1 MVTKE
6 HIEAAKYLITQLPM
20 QQILNLTEAA
30 QLQQFRVQAK
40 QEIDNEKSQLENI
53 KKQIKKTYDMVEK
66 EREDTSKKTTEV
78 LEREQEVERLTKLL
92 EYREQGIITREEIL
106 NTLKS
111 QLDEKET
118 EINAKLD
125 SFGSREKEIEQ
136 KEQEAEKGFKA
147 IQVKIEEEYKEK
159 LEVLKSNI
167 QDEENKLDY
176 VEKAIEEKE
185 NENLNFLGKLSERE
199 NELKSL
205 EDTLNFKERE
215 IKEKELEISTKI
227 ETERNELIKEIES
240 KREEILKEAKAETES
255 LKNKAD
261 ELKVE
266 ISTLESE
273 IQEKEEVAIN
283 KVETLANELKASKLE
298 EVETEIASLRKEKL
312 NEIEVELK
320 TLRDEQNNI
329 FKERHKELSE
339 KEIEY
344 REREE
349 VLIQREFEAENGFRE
364 KNEEALKALK
374 DREVEIKL
382 EIQNLL
388 KEKET
393 IKLQVQD
400 EIAEFRKLK
409 EKNIE
414 KELEDYKNSSIEL
427 INKTKNDTNIWRDE
441 EVSKVD
447 VIKQELESTKNS
459 LEEKEK
465 ELNSKERKLDK
476 LQKKIEER
484 QEDLDDDED
493 DLKDNKNR
501 FEEKVRE
508 AAGVNLLEKDN
519 EIAGLNS
526 QIEDLRNALAKSQDE
541 TNRYKLIH
549 SKSGERTSEE
559 LLIEIKNLSER
570 NAELE
575 MNLAKRPNSDRVIEL
590 ESKLEALKNAKD
602 ERDKLLTEV
611 EVLRE
616 DNNTKYILESELE
629 NKKLALETI
638 ESNIETLRL
647 EKIALDEEVSKFK
660 KLYDQVDKIEARVE
674 AIEKPR
680 FEELPEP
687 MESDT
692 ITEKEWLDRI
702 LNDCKKSGFVFSK
715 RLLYAFH
722 TALKTANWSIVT
734 VLLGVSGT
742 GKSKLPELYARFGG
756 MYFELLS
763 VGPDWQD
770 EIPLFGYYNSID
782 NRYNATE
789 LLRAMVQFS
798 GKSKVNDLS
807 DYMYLVLLDEM
818 NLAHVEEYFK
828 DMLSKLEA
836 KRGKKSNEEVVIN
849 IDQGAGAEKYKLP
862 LTNNILWLG
871 TMNEDETTK
880 SLSDKVIDRGQLIS
894 FPKPNKFASIEL
906 TDGETTTFA
915 PANKKLKKSIW
926 EKWQKRNVLGHEYF
940 RKQKESYKEALER
953 INALLEKS
961 GITLGHRVW
970 QSIEGYMAYH
980 VEVTDL
986 MLDENGCD
994 ISMDKLEKA
1003 KVDKSLT
1010 EAFEE
1015 AIVHKVM
1022 PKLRGIA
1029 NSGNTRT
1036 EVIDGIR
1043 TILIDEDFAPGLL
1056 RDFDFATREEN
1067 EVFLW
1072 KSASYL
1078 EVQSEEVT
1086 V

>member
-6 HIEAAKYLITQLPM
+6 QIEAANYLITQLSM
-20 QQILNLTEAA
+20 QQIVNLTEVEK
-30 QLQQFRVQAK
+30 LQKFRIQVK
-40 QEIDNEKSQLENI
+40 QEIENEKTKLENI
-53 KKQIKKTYDMVEK
+53 KRQIKKTYDVVEK
-66 EREDTSKKTTEV
+66 ERKDTSKKTAEV
-78 LEREQEVERLTKLL
+78 LKREEVVERESKLL
-92 EYREQGIITREEIL
+92 EYREQGIVTREKEL

-111 QLDEKET
+111 ELDEKET
-118 EINAKLD
+118 EINVKLD
-125 SFGSREKEIEQ
+125 SVENREKEIEQ
-136 KEQEAEKGFKA
+136 KEHEAENGFKA
-147 IQVKIEEEYKEK
+147 IQEKIEEEYKEK
-159 LEVLKSNI
+159 LEILKSNI
-167 QDEENKLDY
+167 QDEEIRLKDI
-176 VEKAIEEKE
+176 EKEIEEKR
-185 NENLNFLGKLSERE
+185 NENFDFLEKLSEKE
-199 NELKSL
+199 NKLKSL
-205 EDTLNFKERE
+205 EDILNLKE
-215 IKEKELEISTKI
+215 IKINEKELEISTKI
-227 ETERNELIKEIES
+227 DIERAKLIKEIES
-240 KREEILKEAKAETES
+240 KREDILKEAKAENES

-261 ELKVE
+261 ELKEE
-266 ISTLESE
+266 ISTLQSE
-273 IQEKEEVAIN
+273 IKEKEEEAIN
-283 KVETLANELKASKLE
+283 KVETFANELKASRLE
-298 EVETEIASLRKEKL
+298 QVETEIESLRKEKF

-320 TLRDEQNNI
+320 TLRNEQNII
-329 FKERHKELSE
+329 FRERDKELSE

-364 KNEEALKALK
+364 KNEDALKVLK
-374 DREVEIKL
+374 DKEAEIKQ

-388 KEKET
+388 EEKEN

-414 KELEDYKNSSIEL
+414 KELEDYKNSSMEL
-427 INKTKNDTNIWRDE
+427 INKTKSDTDSWREE
-441 EVSKVD
+441 EVSKIN
-447 VIKQELESTKNS
+447 VIKQELDDFKNS

-465 ELNSKERKLDK
+465 ELHSKEKELDK
-476 LQKKIEER
+476 LQRKLEER
-484 QEDLDDDED
+484 QEDLDCDEEY
-493 DLKDNKNR
+493 LKDSR
-501 FEEKVRE
+501 ECLEEKVRE
-508 AAGVNLLEKDN
+508 KAGIILQEKEN
-519 EIAGLNS
+519 EIVLLNS
-526 QIEDLRNALAKSQDE
+526 QIEDLRNALVKSQDE
-541 TNRYKLIH
+541 TNHYKLIH
-549 SKSGERTSEE
+549 SKTGERTSEE
-559 LLIEIKNLSER
+559 LLVEIKKLNER
-570 NAELE
+570 NEELE
-575 MNLAKRPNSDRVIEL
+575 MTLAKRPTSDRVIEL

-611 EVLRE
+611 AVLRE
-616 DNNTKYILESELE
+616 DNNTKYIIESELE

-687 MESDT
+687 MENDN

-702 LNDCKKSGFVFSK
+702 LEDCKKSGFIFSK

-722 TALKTANWSIVT
+722 TALKTANWSIIT

-798 GKSKVNDLS
+798 GKSKANDLS

-862 LTNNILWLG
+862 LTNNVLWIG

-894 FPKPNKFASIEL
+894 FPKPNKFASIDL

-915 PANKKLKKSIW
+915 PANKKLKKDIW

-940 RKQKESYKEALER
+940 RKQIESYKDALER
-953 INALLEKS
+953 INILLEKA

-980 VEVTDL
+980 VEVTNL
-986 MLDENGCD
+986 MLDEDGQG
-994 ISMDKLEKA
+994 IPMDKLEKA

-1029 NSGNTRT
+1029 NNGNTRT
-1036 EVIDGIR
+1036 EVIDEIR
-1043 TILIDEDFAPGLL
+1043 KILIDEEFAPGLL

-1072 KSASYL
+1072 NSASYL

>member
-1 MVTKE
+1 MVTKD

-20 QQILNLTEAA
+20 QQILNLTEIEN
-30 QLQQFRVQAK
+30 LQKFKVQTE
-40 QEIDNEKSQLENI
+40 QEIKNEKSKLESI
-53 KKQIKKTYDMVEK
+53 KKQIKKTYDIVEK
-66 EREDTSKKTTEV
+66 EKRDTSKKTIEIS
-78 LEREQEVERLTKLL
+78 EKEQEVERQVKLL
-92 EYREQGIITREEIL
+92 EYREHGIVTREEIL
-106 NTLKS
+106 DILKNE
-111 QLDEKET
+111 LDKKEV
-118 EINAKLD
+118 EINNKID
-125 SFGSREKEIEQ
+125 SFINREKEIEK
-136 KEQEAEKGFKA
+136 KEQEAENGFKA
-147 IQVKIEEEYKEK
+147 IQEKIEEEYKEN
-159 LEVLKSNI
+159 LEALKSNI
-167 QDEENKLDY
+167 KDEKNKL
-176 VEKAIEEKE
+176 KNIEKE
-185 NENLNFLGKLSERE
+185 IKEKKNENLNFLEKLSEKE

-205 EDTLNFKERE
+205 EYTLNLKERE
-215 IKEKELEISTKI
+215 IKDKELEIETKI
-227 ETERNELIKEIES
+227 ETERSELIKEIKS
-240 KREEILKEAKAETES
+240 KREEILKEAQAETEA
-255 LKNKAD
+255 LKNQAD

-266 ISTLESE
+266 ISTLERE
-273 IQEKEEVAIN
+273 IKEKEETAIN
-283 KVETLANELKASKLE
+283 GVETLANQLKASKLD
-298 EVETEIASLRKEKL
+298 EVENEVESVRKEKFH
-312 NEIEVELK
+312 EIELELK
-320 TLRDEQNNI
+320 TLKDEHNIIFRERD
-329 FKERHKELSE
+329 RELSDKE
-339 KEIEY
+339 KKY

-349 VLIQREFEAENGFRE
+349 VLIQREFEADNGFRE
-364 KNEEALKALK
+364 KNEKALK
-374 DREVEIKL
+374 LLKDKEAEIKM
-382 EIQNLL
+382 EIQNILL
-388 KEKET
+388 EKEN
-393 IKLQVQD
+393 IKLQAQD
-400 EIAEFRKLK
+400 EIAEFRALK

-414 KELEDYKNSSIEL
+414 KELEDYKNYSMEL
-427 INKTKNDTNIWRDE
+427 INKAKRDTDIWRE
-441 EVSKVD
+441 EELSKID
-447 VIKQELESTKNS
+447 VVKQELYIIKNS

-465 ELNSKERKLDK
+465 DLNNKERQLDK
-476 LQKKIEER
+476 FKNELEER
-484 QEDLDDDED
+484 QEDLEDDEY
-493 DLKDNKNR
+493 DLKDSKNR

-508 AAGVNLLEKDN
+508 KAGVTLLEKDN
-519 EIAGLNS
+519 EIEGLNS

-541 TNRYKLIH
+541 TNHYKLIH
-549 SKSGERTSEE
+549 SKTGERTSEE
-559 LLIEIKNLSER
+559 LLVEIKNLSER
-570 NAELE
+570 NSELE
-575 MNLAKRPNSDRVIEL
+575 MNLARRPNSERVIEL
-590 ESKLEALKNAKD
+590 ESKLEALKNVKD
-602 ERDKLLTEV
+602 DRDKLSAEV
-611 EVLRE
+611 VKLRE
-616 DNNTKYILESELE
+616 DNNTKYILESELK
-629 NKKLALETI
+629 NKNLVLETI
-638 ESNIETLRL
+638 ESNIGTLRL

-680 FEELPEP
+680 FEELPEA
-687 MESDT
+687 MENNT

-702 LNDCKKSGFVFSK
+702 LSDCEKSGFVFSK

-722 TALKTANWSIVT
+722 TALKTANWSIIT

-798 GKSKVNDLS
+798 GKSKSNDLS

-836 KRGKKSNEEVVIN
+836 KRGKRSNEEVVIN
-849 IDQGAGAEKYKLP
+849 IDQGSGAEKYKLP
-862 LTNNILWLG
+862 LTNNVLWIG

-906 TDGETTTFA
+906 IDRETTTFA
-915 PANKKLKKSIW
+915 PANKKLKKYIW
-926 EKWQKRNVLGHEYF
+926 ERWQKRNVLGHEYF
-940 RKQKESYKEALER
+940 IKQKESYKDALER
-953 INALLEKS
+953 INSLLEKA

-970 QSIEGYMAYH
+970 QSIEGYIAYH

-986 MLDENGCD
+986 MLDDQGCD
-994 ISMDKLEKA
+994 IPMDKLEKA
-1003 KVDKSLT
+1003 KIDKSLT

-1043 TILIDEDFAPGLL
+1043 KILIDEDFAPGLL

-1078 EVQSEEVT
+1078 EVQNDEVN